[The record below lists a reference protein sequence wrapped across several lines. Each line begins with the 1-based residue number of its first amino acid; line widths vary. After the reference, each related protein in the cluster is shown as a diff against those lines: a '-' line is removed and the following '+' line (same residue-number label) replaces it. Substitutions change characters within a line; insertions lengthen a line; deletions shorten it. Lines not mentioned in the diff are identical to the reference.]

1 MISASEYFAGIY
13 QEMPKAILV
22 YDELMQAVYCTPKAQ
37 PFALPEEL
45 CRAAEECRREMQ
57 GTALSL
63 QMDGAE
69 KTFYLTPAVYDGKTY
84 VAVELEAVPEY
95 PELPEL
101 IRVVRNTREKL
112 ASYLNGLYSVAQ
124 RIGLS
129 TPDGKEL
136 GEDVRRIM
144 RLAEHLD
151 RLVDGGQRIIY
162 RVPMDV
168 GRFAAEYARSLNDL
182 EMDKAVLTAPY
193 EPGMIAR
200 IMPEDLEL
208 VLANLISNAL
218 RFGAKRVTIRTAR
231 VDDKIR
237 ITVADDG
244 PGVEDPERVFECGYR
259 TTDYKGIRGLGFG
272 LPMAKRV
279 LAEQD
284 AELIYERVDDQ
295 TCFHIDFQA
304 IDFPTGGRLAEWKPE
319 PLENSLS
326 QIRVEMSDYMKE
338 MEI

>member
-13 QEMPKAILV
+13 QEIPKAILV
-22 YDELMQAVYCTPKAQ
+22 YDELMQVVYCTPKAQ
-37 PFALPEEL
+37 PFVLPDALR
-45 CRAAEECRREMQ
+45 RAAEDCRKELQ

-63 QMDGAE
+63 QLDGAE
-69 KTFYLTPAVYDGKTY
+69 KSVYLTPTVYDGKTY
-84 VAVELEAVPEY
+84 IVAELETVPEY

-112 ASYLNGLYSVAQ
+112 AAYLNGLYSVAQ

-129 TPDGKEL
+129 TPNGKEL
-136 GEDVRRIM
+136 GADVRRIM

-162 RVPMDV
+162 RVPMDI

-182 EMDKAVLTAPY
+182 EMDKTILTAPY
-193 EPGMIAR
+193 ESGMIAR

-208 VLANLISNAL
+208 VLANLVSNGF
-218 RFGAKRVTIRTAR
+218 RFGADRVTIRTAR
-231 VDDKIR
+231 IDDKIR
-237 ITVADDG
+237 ITVADNG
-244 PGVEDPERVFECGYR
+244 PGIEEPARIFEWGYR
-259 TTDYKGIRGLGFG
+259 TTDYKGVQGLGFG

-279 LAEQD
+279 LEEQD
-284 AELIYERVDDQ
+284 AELLYERVDGQ

-304 IDFPTGGRLAEWKPE
+304 VDFPDGGRLAEWKPE

-326 QIRVEMSDYMKE
+326 QIRVEMSDYIKE

>member
-13 QEMPKAILV
+13 QEIPKAILV
-22 YDELMQAVYCTPKAQ
+22 YDELMQVVYCTPKAQ
-37 PFALPEEL
+37 PFPLPEGL
-45 CRAAEECRREMQ
+45 QRAAEDCRLEMR

-63 QMDGAE
+63 QLDGAE
-69 KTFYLTPAVYDGKTY
+69 KTFYLTPMVYDGKTY

-101 IRVVRNTREKL
+101 IQVVRNTREKL
-112 ASYLNGLYSVAQ
+112 AAYLNGLYSVAQ

-129 TPDGKEL
+129 TPNGKEL
-136 GEDVRRIM
+136 GADVRRIM

-162 RVPMDV
+162 RVPMDI
-168 GRFAAEYARSLNDL
+168 GRFAAEYARGMNDL
-182 EMDKAVLTAPY
+182 EMDKTLLTAPY

-208 VLANLISNAL
+208 VLANLISNAF

-231 VDDKIR
+231 MEDKIR
-237 ITVADDG
+237 LTVADDG
-244 PGVEDPERVFECGYR
+244 PGIADPERLFEWGYR
-259 TTDYKGIRGLGFG
+259 TTDYKGVQGLGFG
-272 LPMAKRV
+272 LAVAKRV
-279 LAEQD
+279 LALQD
-284 AELIYERVDDQ
+284 AELLYERVDDQ
-295 TCFHIDFQA
+295 TCFHIDFQS
-304 IDFPTGGRLAEWKPE
+304 IDFPDGGRLAEWKPE